1 MEMIFS
7 QLLALDQ
14 ISDRATYDARIPSLL
29 GNIGQITRSD
39 RAYIF
44 SIHEEEECYYRND
57 YEWCQDGVTPQ
68 IENLQHVPAA
78 LIPLWDHALRGEKP
92 SASGIWKRS
101 RMLCPQSMTSC
112 MRRASTASPCFLS
125 LPPGNSSDSSALTI
139 LTTPFMT
146 SLPKYCRSSAAIG
159 AASARISM
167 PRKRCAKAAPG
178 SNLSSSPSGARPIW
192 SMSSPRTT
200 AASSAAISRRIP
212 SRRSRE
218 SPAVRRILP
227 ASSASGSQSL

>member
-1 MEMIFS
+1 MPAFPPFWETS
-7 QLLALDQ
+7 GR
-14 ISDRATYDARIPSLL
+14 SRARIVPTFSAFTKRKSAITGTTTNGVRMESPRRSKTCSMSPPPSSRS
-29 GNIGQITRSD
+29 GITRSE
-39 RAYIF
+39 A
-44 SIHEEEECYYRND
+44 
-57 YEWCQDGVTPQ
+57 
-68 IENLQHVPAA
+68 
-78 LIPLWDHALRGEKP
+78 EKP